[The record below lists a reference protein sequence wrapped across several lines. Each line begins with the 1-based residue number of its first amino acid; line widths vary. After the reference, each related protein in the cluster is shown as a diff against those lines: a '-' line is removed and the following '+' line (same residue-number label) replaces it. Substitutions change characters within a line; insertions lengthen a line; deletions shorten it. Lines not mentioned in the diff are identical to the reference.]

1 MCRLQEAE
9 EARKK
14 QSRRTQFM
22 YLKSCQVRDVDKCPE
37 KEPAV
42 EAASMCEGPSQ
53 TVLSSLATD
62 VS

>member
-1 MCRLQEAE
+1 MCHLQEAE

-22 YLKSCQVRDVDKCPE
+22 YLKSCQVRDIDKCPE

-42 EAASMCEGPSQ
+42 EAAAMCGG
-53 TVLSSLATD
+53 TVSDCS
-62 VS
+62 